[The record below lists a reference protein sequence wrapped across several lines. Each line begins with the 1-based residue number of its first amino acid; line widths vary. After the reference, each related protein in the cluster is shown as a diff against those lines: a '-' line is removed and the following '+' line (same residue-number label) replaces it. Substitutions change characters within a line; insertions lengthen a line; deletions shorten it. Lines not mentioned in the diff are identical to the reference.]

1 MLRAFA
7 LLSLSALCAAPLRAQ
22 EPAVDPTRLQQLL
35 QELGALDPKAWAAR
49 AAGLEQAA
57 KQADAKA
64 QALRAEARKLDEQ
77 AAAAD
82 AEAKR
87 VREEIARLQ
96 QVEALLRGKP
106 LTSVAGPQPAPA
118 AKPAVVEASGNKA
131 VAPAPAAPAATPAA
145 VAPPAV
151 PAEAA
156 KPASPPAP
164 AAKPAEAKPAEAKPA
179 DAKPADAKRDAAK
192 PAAATA
198 PAAAAAP
205 ADAAANVAL
214 VDWAAV
220 EPLLQDRCSSCHEP
234 SDKKGGLDVTSF
246 GATREGGGSG
256 RSIVPGE
263 PDQSRLY
270 RMVTQQE
277 RPFMPRGEE
286 SLTKEQTDLLKAW
299 IEQGA
304 CETKAQAKAF
314 LAARAEKAKAKA
326 SAMPRLMPLV
336 PPTTRTL

>member
-1 MLRAFA
+1 MLRTFA
-7 LLSLSALCAAPLRAQ
+7 LLSWSALCAAPLYAQ
-22 EPAVDPTRLQQLL
+22 EPAVESARLQQLL
-35 QELGALDPKAWAAR
+35 QELGAVDAKAWAAR
-49 AAGLEQAA
+49 AAGLEAAA

-64 QALRAEARKLDEQ
+64 QTLRAQARALDEQ
-77 AAAAD
+77 AVAAD
-82 AEAKR
+82 AEGKR
-87 VREEIARLQ
+87 VRDEIARLQ
-96 QVEALLRGKP
+96 QVEALLRGKA
-106 LTSVAGPQPAPA
+106 LTVVAGPQPAPA
-118 AKPAVVEASGNKA
+118 VP
-131 VAPAPAAPAATPAA
+131 PAAT
-145 VAPPAV
+145 
-151 PAEAA
+151 
-156 KPASPPAP
+156 
-164 AAKPAEAKPAEAKPA
+164 AEAKPA
-179 DAKPADAKRDAAK
+179 DAKPADAK
-192 PAAATA
+192 AT
-198 PAAAAAP
+198 AAAAP
-205 ADAAANVAL
+205 AAAAANVAL

-246 GATREGGGSG
+246 GSLREGGGSG

-314 LAARAEKAKAKA
+314 LAARADKAKAKA
-326 SAMPRLMPLV
+326 KAATLPPGPVPQGLPAVALRSPARPAPLKALAQSPNAPV
-336 PPTTRTL
+336 LALPGLGQALLCDRALQPLGVLPLDDAHVDGVAFAA